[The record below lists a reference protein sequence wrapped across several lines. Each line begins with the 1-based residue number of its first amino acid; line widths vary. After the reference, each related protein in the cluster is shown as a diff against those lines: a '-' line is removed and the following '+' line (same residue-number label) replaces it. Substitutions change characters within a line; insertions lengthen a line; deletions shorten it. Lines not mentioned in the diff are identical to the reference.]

1 MITSGHKTSLL
12 IPSQLPEFIR
22 DDPSYAN
29 FVAFLQ
35 AYYEW
40 MEQDGNVTDRSKNLL
55 NYKDI
60 DATTTEFLQYFTN
73 EFLPYFPNDAL
84 ISKEKAV
91 KVARQLYR
99 SKGTPASYQFLFRIL
114 YNSDFDVYYTK
125 DSVFKAS
132 DGNWYIP
139 KSLKLNTLDSR
150 FLNINNYRLF
160 GETTKS
166 IATVENSVKAGNKT
180 EVFISNIERLFQSG
194 EYVRV
199 VDNANQNILIG
210 GKILRA
216 KIVGQISSV
225 KIDQYNRGLLYQPG
239 DPVVIYGGL
248 ESANGHG
255 AIATVGTTTAGS
267 ILTLDVV
274 NQGYGY
280 SDSPNTVINFTYAPG
295 ASAVVGS
302 LNPAANGVANIAYVP
317 LDSIALKQNY
327 TLGNGNWNSTFGSP
341 SNYHFANVANANANT
356 VLAEAFSFLNLTTY
370 PLSSVLLVNGGGG
383 ITRTPLVMA
392 DSRYLDDNDEYGE
405 IASLGILAPIQ
416 IITGGEGYEINDTIV
431 FTGGSGY
438 GAHAKVSNVA
448 TNGSI
453 TELTYTSDGFYPLG
467 GMGYNSTSVPVIT
480 VDSANTLAS
489 NASLFIPGILGT
501 GATFTLT
508 TDQAGSIST
517 INVLDPGEDY
527 TSTPNVS
534 LKVEDIVV
542 ANVTISNF
550 PQLGDV
556 VYQGT
561 SVEVSTYSATVNNA
575 VLLQDNGDPTQ
586 SLYNLRVFD
595 YKSTP
600 DPTKPLK
607 IDKGINMIMANTQYD
622 ANYNSTGVRIYGNG
636 LAKANASFLNG
647 LVIGQGQY
655 LDKKGQPSSFSV
667 LQSQIYNNYTYVI
680 TVEKEISKYRD
691 ILLNLLHPSGMQM
704 LGRYSLKSTANFK
717 PTGESSFTQL

>member
-40 MEQDGNVTDRSKNLL
+40 LEQDGNVTDRSKNLL

-99 SKGTPASYQFLFRIL
+99 SKGTPASYKFLFRIL

-139 KSLKLNTLDSR
+139 KSLKLNTIDSR

-225 KIDQYNRGLLYQPG
+225 RIDQYNRGLLYQTG
-239 DPVVIYGGL
+239 DPVIIYGGL
-248 ESANGHG
+248 ETANGHG

-267 ILTLDVV
+267 ILTLDVI

-341 SNYHFANVANANANT
+341 SNYHFANIASANANT
-356 VLAEAFSFLNLTTY
+356 VLADAFSFLNLTTY

-405 IASLGILAPIQ
+405 IASLGILSPIQ
-416 IITGGEGYEINDTIV
+416 ITTGGEGYQINDTIV

-438 GAHAKVSNVA
+438 GAQAKVANVT
-448 TNGSI
+448 TNGAI
-453 TELTYTSDGFYPLG
+453 TALTYTSDGFYPLG
-467 GMGYNSTSVPVIT
+467 GMGYNPTSVPVVT
-480 VDSANTLAS
+480 VNSANILAS
-489 NASLFIPGILGT
+489 NASLFVPGILGT
-501 GATFTLT
+501 GATFALT

-527 TSTPNVS
+527 ISTPRVS
-534 LKVEDIVV
+534 LKVEDIVI
-542 ANVTISNF
+542 ANVVVSNF

-561 SVEVSTYSATVNNA
+561 SVEAATYSATVNNA
-575 VLLQDNGDPTQ
+575 ILLQENGDPTQ

-667 LQSQIYNNYTYVI
+667 LQSQIYNNYTYVV

-704 LGRYSLKSTANFK
+704 LGRYSLKSTANFN

>member
-280 SDSPNTVINFTYAPG
+280 SNSPNTVINFTYAPG

-302 LNPAANGVANIAYVP
+302 LNPAANGVAKIAYVP
-317 LDSIALKQNY
+317 LDSIALKQYY

-383 ITRTPLVMA
+383 ITKTPLVMA

-501 GATFTLT
+501 GATFILT
-508 TDQAGSIST
+508 TDQAGSISI

-527 TSTPNVS
+527 TSTPKVS

-561 SVEVSTYSATVNNA
+561 SVEVATYSATVNNA
-575 VLLQDNGDPTQ
+575 VLLQENGDPTQ
-586 SLYNLRVFD
+586 SLYNLRVFE

-704 LGRYSLKSTANFK
+704 LGRYSLKSTVNFK

>member
-114 YNSDFDVYYTK
+114 YNSDFNVYYTK

-317 LDSIALKQNY
+317 LDSIALKQYY

-527 TSTPNVS
+527 TSTPKVS

-691 ILLNLLHPSGMQM
+691 ILLNILHPSGMQM

>member
-317 LDSIALKQNY
+317 LDSIALKQYY

-489 NASLFIPGILGT
+489 NVSLFIPGILGT

-527 TSTPNVS
+527 TSTPKVS

-561 SVEVSTYSATVNNA
+561 SVEVATYSATVNNA
-575 VLLQDNGDPTQ
+575 VLLQENGDPTQ
-586 SLYNLRVFD
+586 SLYNLRVFE

>member
-114 YNSDFDVYYTK
+114 YNPDFDVYYTK

-139 KSLKLNTLDSR
+139 KSLKLNTTDSR

-199 VDNANQNILIG
+199 VDNANQDIKIG
-210 GKILRA
+210 NNILRA
-216 KIVGQISSV
+216 KIVGQISS
-225 KIDQYNRGLLYQPG
+225 ININQYNRGLLYQPG

-248 ESANGHG
+248 ETANGHG

-280 SDSPNTVINFTYAPG
+280 SDSPNTVINFTYAAG

-302 LNPAANGVANIAYVP
+302 LNPAANGIANIAYVP

-392 DSRYLDDNDEYGE
+392 DSRYLDDNDDYAE
-405 IASLGILAPIQ
+405 ITSLGILAPIQ
-416 IITGGEGYEINDTIV
+416 ITNGGEGYEINDTIV

-438 GAHAKVSNVA
+438 GAQAQVSNVES
-448 TNGSI
+448 NGAI
-453 TELTYTSDGFYPLG
+453 TAVTYITDGFYPLG
-467 GMGYNSTSVPVIT
+467 GMGYVTTSTPIIS
-480 VDSANTLAS
+480 VDSANVLAS
-489 NASLFIPGILGT
+489 NASLFVPGILGT
-501 GATFTLT
+501 GATFFTT

-517 INVLDPGEDY
+517 INVIDPGEDY
-527 TSTPNVS
+527 VSKPTVS

-542 ANVTISNF
+542 ANVTVSHF

-561 SVEVSTYSATVNNA
+561 SVEVATYSATVNNA
-575 VLLQDNGDPTQ
+575 VLLQDNGDPTL
-586 SLYNLRVFD
+586 SLYNLRVFN
-595 YKSTP
+595 YSSTP

-607 IDKGINMIMANTQYD
+607 IGSGINMLMANTQYD
-622 ANYNSTGVRIYGNG
+622 ENYNSSGVRIYGDG

-704 LGRYSLKSTANFK
+704 LGRYALKSSANFN
-717 PTGESSFTQL
+717 PTAESSFTQL

>member
-317 LDSIALKQNY
+317 LDSIALKQYY

-561 SVEVSTYSATVNNA
+561 SVEVSTYSATVNNV

>member
-317 LDSIALKQNY
+317 LDSIALKQYY

-586 SLYNLRVFD
+586 SLYNLRVFE

>member
-317 LDSIALKQNY
+317 LDSIALKQYY

-527 TSTPNVS
+527 TSTPKVS

-561 SVEVSTYSATVNNA
+561 SVEVATYSATVNNA
-575 VLLQDNGDPTQ
+575 VLLQENGDPTQ
-586 SLYNLRVFD
+586 SLYNLRVFE